1 MGFHFPIKQEKWLSV
16 AWLTLRLLRYLCFQV
31 LGSLFAP
38 AAVDLISALSF
49 IFKSQYDEN
58 LKELFLSVDLQ
69 HLNVNQ
75 IQVVVRRCSSPNVTE
90 ETTYFIPRNP
100 VVDAGTNTDPPVVCC
115 PLLRRFCP
123 CPPRG
128 LLASLVTKGKCR
140 IVFSPGPGLRC
151 AGLISS
157 LMFVSSSVLLAA
169 VLFGAVWSI
178 TEDECLPGGNLF
190 GVTTLFICAL
200 VGGKLV
206 ALIRLPRLP
215 PFPPLLGKTLLFAD
229 FISHHSYSII
239 VQNIKMHVRSTIPSL
254 TTNFQF
260 INGLCWKYMKVVFF
274 FFLQFIDKW
283 QE

>member
-1 MGFHFPIKQEKWLSV
+1 MTKCCVIAPTPTKI
-16 AWLTLRLLRYLCFQV
+16 
-31 LGSLFAP
+31 SLFP
-38 AAVDLISALSF
+38 SLGVTVCTCCSGPISALSF

-58 LKELFLSVDLQ
+58 LKDLFLSVDLQ

-128 LLASLVTKGKCR
+128 LLASLVTKGKCW
-140 IVFSPGPGLRC
+140 IVFSPGPGLTC

-229 FISHHSYSII
+229 FISNHSYSII

-254 TTNFQF
+254 TTYF
-260 INGLCWKYMKVVFF
+260 
-274 FFLQFIDKW
+274 
-283 QE
+283 

>member
-1 MGFHFPIKQEKWLSV
+1 MCFHFPTKQETSLSV
-16 AWLTLRLLRYLCFQV
+16 ACMPLYH
-31 LGSLFAP
+31 
-38 AAVDLISALSF
+38 
-49 IFKSQYDEN
+49 
-58 LKELFLSVDLQ
+58 Q

-128 LLASLVTKGKCR
+128 LLASLVTKGECPQ
-140 IVFSPGPGLRC
+140 V
-151 AGLISS
+151 SS
-157 LMFVSSSVLLAA
+157 SASSDGSVFVSSSVLLAA
-169 VLFGAVWSI
+169 VLFGVVWSI

-200 VGGKLV
+200 IGGKLV

-215 PFPPLLGKTLLFAD
+215 PFPPLLGKTLSFAD
-229 FISHHSYSII
+229 FISNHS
-239 VQNIKMHVRSTIPSL
+239 
-254 TTNFQF
+254 
-260 INGLCWKYMKVVFF
+260 
-274 FFLQFIDKW
+274 
-283 QE
+283 